1 MSLQLF
7 IIGVVHCCRQGAH
20 SVGELVVVVLIEII
34 QVLRRIVI
42 VHRATSS
49 PCVVLLAQVAS
60 PATTSIRLVKVRLSI
75 LSLGFVS

>member
-1 MSLQLF
+1 M
-7 IIGVVHCCRQGAH
+7 IGVVHCCRQGAH
-20 SVGELVVVVLIEII
+20 SVGELVVVVLIEIV

-60 PATTSIRLVKVRLSI
+60 PAATPYIRLVKVRLSI
-75 LSLGFVS
+75 LNLRVGFVS